1 MVPVLSR
8 CCQAGPESGGPC
20 ARPGTCPLT
29 AVPGLSWL
37 LVGLLAALASCAPAD
52 ERVTPSNAAADEDT
66 LALTPPPPNTL
77 RVATFNLR
85 YDNPGDGE
93 NRWENRRRHVA
104 DVILASQASVIGTQE
119 GLHHQVE
126 WLDSAL
132 ADHLYVGAGRDD
144 GGTKGEFTAI
154 FVDTTRFRVE
164 SSGTFW
170 LSPTPDRPSVGW
182 DAAMERICTYA
193 VLNKREADPTGELGA
208 DTGVPSRLLVLNAH
222 FDHVGEQ
229 SRLES
234 AKLLVRDWIDRALA
248 NGNNPEPNEKGMPI
262 VLLGDLNALPGSAPL
277 TELTSH
283 LMDAHAGTLPPNRV
297 EGTFNGFMEK
307 TDYTDRIDYILH
319 SKEMHTIVY
328 RIFSERVDGRF
339 PSDHF
344 PVFADIRLIRP

>member
-1 MVPVLSR
+1 MM
-8 CCQAGPESGGPC
+8 
-20 ARPGTCPLT
+20 
-29 AVPGLSWL
+29 WL
-37 LVGLLAALASCAPAD
+37 LVGLLAALSSCAPAD
-52 ERVTPSNAAADEDT
+52 ERASPSNADADGDA
-66 LALTPPPPNTL
+66 LALAPPPPNTL
-77 RVATFNLR
+77 RAATFNLR

-193 VLNKREADPTGELGA
+193 VLAAREEDPDAENTA
-208 DTGVPSRLLVLNAH
+208 ANATDHASSSAVPPRLLVLNAH
-222 FDHVGEQ
+222 FDHMGDRA
-229 SRLES
+229 RLES
-234 AKLLVRDWIDRALA
+234 AKLLVNEWIEPALA
-248 NGNNPEPNEKGMPI
+248 GMEDSDSPFAGLPV
-262 VLLGDLNALPGSAPL
+262 VLLGDLNALPGSEPL
-277 TELTSH
+277 AELTSR
-283 LMDAHAGTLPPNRV
+283 LLDAYTTSVESPAGPS
-297 EGTFNGFMEK
+297 GTFNGFAEK
-307 TDYTDRIDYILH
+307 PEYADRIDYVLH
-319 SKEMHTIVY
+319 SNAFRTMRYQTFAG
-328 RIFSERVDGRF
+328 RRDGRF

-344 PVFADIRLIRP
+344 PVLADLRWNTP